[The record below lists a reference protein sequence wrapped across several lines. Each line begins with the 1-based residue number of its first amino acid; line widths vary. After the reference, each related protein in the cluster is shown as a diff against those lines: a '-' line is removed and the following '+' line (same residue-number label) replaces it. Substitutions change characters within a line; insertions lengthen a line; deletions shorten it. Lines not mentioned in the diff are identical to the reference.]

1 MKKLTLLLFSLL
13 ALGLAFQS
21 CSNNTKTYAEKQA
34 DEENAIKDFI
44 KTKNIK
50 VISSDK
56 FLKDTTTAENEYA
69 FFSNEGI
76 YLHVDKKGGALP
88 KTNDIILTRFL
99 EINVATGD
107 STLSNY
113 YDNTSIDQF
122 RYTKSSTSAYGQFF
136 MEQSQKAYMLTA
148 YGSAVPAGWLLPL
161 LYVGDGAKIKVIVPS
176 AQGHTTAQ
184 QYVTPYFYE
193 IEYKIY

>member
-13 ALGLAFQS
+13 VLGLAFQS
-21 CSNNTKTYAEKQA
+21 CNNSTKTYAEKQA
-34 DEENAIKDFI
+34 DEEKAIKDFI

-50 VISSDK
+50 VISSDE

-76 YLHVDKKGGALP
+76 YLHVDKKGGTLP
-88 KTNDIILTRFL
+88 KTNDVILTRFL
-99 EINVATGD
+99 EIDVASGD

-113 YDNTSIDQF
+113 YDNTSVDQF
-122 RYTKSSTSAYGQFF
+122 RYTKTSTSTYGQFF
-136 MEQSQKAYMLTA
+136 MEQSQKAYMLTS

-161 LYVGDGAKIKVIVPS
+161 LYVGDGAKIKVLVPS
-176 AQGHTTAQ
+176 AQGHSTAQ

-193 IEYKIY
+193 IQYTIY

>member
-13 ALGLAFQS
+13 VLGLAFQS
-21 CSNNTKTYAEKQA
+21 CSNSTKTYAEKQA
-34 DEENAIKDFI
+34 DEEKAIKDFI

-50 VISSDK
+50 VISSDE

-76 YLHVDKKGGALP
+76 YLHVDKKGGTLP
-88 KTNDIILTRFL
+88 KTNDVILTRFL
-99 EINVATGD
+99 EINIATGD

-122 RYTKSSTSAYGQFF
+122 RYTKTSTSTYGQFF

-161 LYVGDGAKIKVIVPS
+161 LYVGDGAKIKVLVPS
-176 AQGHTTAQ
+176 AQGHSTAQ